1 MVHLSCMSFLG
12 KDNSYILVAGCQKVM
27 FKVDVQQGSIV
38 EKMPA
43 NSEYIMMK
51 NARLYICAATS
62 TGSVEFLHPQTL
74 QVVKTWN
81 AHSSKISSMD
91 SGHDYLVTCG
101 WSTRPYGNPSLDTI
115 AKVYD
120 LKRLEQLAPISFP
133 AGAAFV
139 QVHPKLSTTSVVASQ
154 NGQVHVADIAN
165 TDQVRVVHM
174 TLSSFMTVMV
184 MSASGNVWAIVD
196 QDNTIQLW
204 GSQHKLSFC
213 DAPRPTEF
221 ADAVTPVP
229 HMAVDS
235 DLYVSS
241 CLF

>member
-1 MVHLSCMSFLG
+1 
-12 KDNSYILVAGCQKVM
+12 
-27 FKVDVQQGSIV
+27 
-38 EKMPA
+38 
-43 NSEYIMMK
+43 
-51 NARLYICAATS
+51 
-62 TGSVEFLHPQTL
+62 
-74 QVVKTWN
+74 
-81 AHSSKISSMD
+81 
-91 SGHDYLVTCG
+91 
-101 WSTRPYGNPSLDTI
+101 
-115 AKVYD
+115 
-120 LKRLEQLAPISFP
+120 
-133 AGAAFV
+133 
-139 QVHPKLSTTSVVASQ
+139 
-154 NGQVHVADIAN
+154 
-165 TDQVRVVHM
+165 
-174 TLSSFMTVMV
+174 MTVMV

>member
-1 MVHLSCMSFLG
+1 MVHLSCMSFLC
-12 KDNSYILVAGCQKVM
+12 KDNSHILVAGCQKVM

-62 TGSVEFLHPQTL
+62 TGSIEFLHPQTL

-91 SGHDYLVTCG
+91 AGHDYLVTCG
-101 WSTRPYGNPSLDTI
+101 WSTRSYGNPSLDTI

-139 QVHPKLSTTSVVASQ
+139 QIHPKLSTTSVVASQ

-184 MSASGNVWAIVD
+184 MSASGNVWAIVQ
-196 QDNTIQLW
+196 QDNAIQLW

-221 ADAVTPVP
+221 ADAVAPVP

-241 CLF
+241 FLL

>member
-1 MVHLSCMSFLG
+1 MVNLSCMSFLH
-12 KDNSYILVAGCQKVM
+12 KDSPHHILVAGCQKIM
-27 FKVDVQQGSIV
+27 FKIDVQQGVVV
-38 EKMPA
+38 EKPPA

-51 NARLYICAATS
+51 HARLYICAATS
-62 TGSVEFLHPQTL
+62 SGSIDFLHPQTL
-74 QVVKTWN
+74 DVVKTWN

-91 SGHDYLVTCG
+91 AKNDYLVTCG

-139 QVHPKLSTTSVVASQ
+139 QIHPKLSTTAVIASQ

-165 TDQVRVVHM
+165 SDQVRVIHM
-174 TLSSFMTVMV
+174 TLSTIMTVMI

-196 QDNTIQLW
+196 HDNTIQLW
-204 GSQHKLSFC
+204 GSQHKLNFC
-213 DAPRPTEF
+213 DNYRPTEF
-221 ADAVTPVP
+221 ADTVAPAT
-229 HMAVDS
+229 HIAVDS
-235 DLYVSS
+235 DL
-241 CLF
+241 

>member
-133 AGAAFV
+133 QA
-139 QVHPKLSTTSVVASQ
+139 QPLYKYIQNCPLPLSLPRRMGKFMLRISQTLIKSV
-154 NGQVHVADIAN
+154 
-165 TDQVRVVHM
+165 
-174 TLSSFMTVMV
+174 
-184 MSASGNVWAIVD
+184 
-196 QDNTIQLW
+196 
-204 GSQHKLSFC
+204 
-213 DAPRPTEF
+213 
-221 ADAVTPVP
+221 
-229 HMAVDS
+229 
-235 DLYVSS
+235 
-241 CLF
+241 